1 MLKLIIGTDWIAN
14 RKKIL
19 SEIAADVSLC
29 KENRILLVPELIS
42 HDMERRLCL
51 AAGDAA
57 SRFAEVLSFTR
68 LSRRVADASGHGS
81 VPYLDEGG
89 RVVAMAAAVMQ
100 VQSKLKFFASV
111 GTKPEFMTGLVE
123 TVDECKRCCV
133 YPSSLMRASKETSG
147 VLAQKLEELAF
158 IFEAYDGICLHG
170 KKDPSDQ
177 LTWLLEELE
186 CTDYAEKHVFYIDG
200 FSDFTRQ
207 QMEILSHLIK
217 CSPQVVVSMTCDKPK
232 TEKVVFERPGETLA
246 QLCRIAERLG
256 VDIQIEE
263 VFPINDRTL
272 PIANALFEGHLPAL
286 REDCLQVIRCDTVYR
301 ECEAIAERI
310 MQLVQNGCRYRDIS
324 IVCPD
329 MAGYEGPLNMI
340 LQRCGIPAYLS
351 GTQNILDRPVIAT
364 VVSALDAAL
373 SCFEL
378 KAVLSY
384 LKTALSP
391 LSLQECDLIEN
402 YALLWGIS
410 GKKWMQKWQLHP
422 KGLVDVWSDT
432 DRELLSELN
441 DLREK
446 VIAPLVILRDCLL
459 HADRVSDMVVALY
472 DFLETISLAQRLSAL
487 ADHLAMSAD
496 LKNAQILDQLWEVL
510 VNALEQMHDVL
521 GDGLWD
527 PDAFSRLFRILLSQY
542 DVGTIPT
549 VLDAVTVGPINA
561 MRDHETQHLFIPG
574 AVEGMLPSYGSATG
588 LLTDQDRS
596 ILRDLGVTLNG
607 GAVESLQT
615 LFSEIYS
622 VFSGALQSVW
632 VSCPSG
638 QPSYVYQ
645 RLSEMVNGEQLLE
658 HTLGAAISNN
668 KHAAAYLLRT
678 NTRDAASALNVEHEY
693 DAIAKKRTHV
703 HGYVSKERIEKIYG
717 NQFRLSASQI
727 DLHANCAMSYFLKYG
742 LRAKER
748 KAAEIDP
755 AEFGTF
761 VHDVLEKTA
770 RKIADQGGFKV
781 VTKEDAL
788 RMAEMFAK
796 EYTDAHFAGL
806 DSQRL
811 SYLHRRNGKELALIV
826 EELWNELNN
835 SEFSPAMFELS
846 FGGDDGGFPAIQ
858 IQGSTVLAK
867 LRGFVDRV
875 DIWNSGDKAYFRVVD
890 YKTGIKTFDYCDIVN
905 GIGLQ
910 MLLYLFALEQADSD
924 LLGKDPVAS
933 GVQYFPA
940 RAPVVSVENSLDEH
954 EAEKAREQCWK
965 RSGLLLGED
974 AVLTAMASEDMAS
987 RMPYKRKKD
996 GTLSG
1001 DIADRSQFAMLKE
1014 YIYRYLQRMVD
1025 DIASGNVTANPY
1037 TRDARKNAC
1046 RFCPYGE
1053 ICHKAEVP
1061 GRRVFKAINAQRFW
1075 DDVAKEV
1082 NQHG

>member
-1 MLKLIIGTDWIAN
+1 MLKLIIGVDWTAN
-14 RKKIL
+14 RKEIL
-19 SEIAADVSLC
+19 SAMSEDVSLC
-29 KENRILLVPELIS
+29 KGNRVLMVPELIS

-51 AAGDAA
+51 AAGDTA

-68 LSRRVADASGHGS
+68 LARRVADATAHGS

-89 RVVAMAAAVMQ
+89 RVVAMAAAVAQ
-100 VQSKLKFFASV
+100 VQSRLKFFASV
-111 GTKPEFMTGLVE
+111 GTKPEFVTGLVA

-133 YPSSLMRASKETSG
+133 DPSSLMYASKETTG
-147 VLAQKLEELAF
+147 TLAQKLEELAF

-170 KKDPSDQ
+170 KKDPADQ

-186 CTDYAEKHVFYIDG
+186 CSDYAEQHVFYIDG

-207 QMEILSHLIK
+207 QMDVLSHIIK
-217 CSPQVVVSMTCDKPK
+217 NSPQVTISMTCDRPGSAGLA
-232 TEKVVFERPGETLA
+232 FERPGETVA
-246 QLCRIAERLG
+246 QLRRIADRAG
-256 VDIQIEE
+256 VDVQVLEILPLNNRIG
-263 VFPINDRTL
+263 
-272 PIANALFEGHLPAL
+272 PIANALFEGQLSGL
-286 REDCLQVIRCDTVYR
+286 QTECLQVVRCDTAYA

-310 MQLVQNGCRYRDIS
+310 LELVHNGCRYRDIS

-329 MAGYEGPLNMI
+329 MSGYEGPLKMI

-373 SCFEL
+373 SGFERTD
-378 KAVLSY
+378 VLGY

-391 LSLQECDLIEN
+391 LSLQECDLVEN
-402 YALLWGIS
+402 YVLLWGIS
-410 GKKWMQKWQLHP
+410 GKKWTQPWQLHP
-422 KGLVDVWSDT
+422 KGLVDIWSDA
-432 DRELLSELN
+432 DRALLNKLN
-441 DLREK
+441 DLRGR
-446 VIAPLVILRDCLL
+446 VMDPLIVLRDRLL
-459 HADRVSDMVVALY
+459 HAERAADMSVALY
-472 DFLETISLAQRLSAL
+472 DFLESVCLAQRLSAL
-487 ADHLAMSAD
+487 ADRLELSGD
-496 LKNAQILDQLWEVL
+496 LRNAQILDQLWETL

-521 GDGLWD
+521 GNSIWE
-527 PDAFSRLFRILLSQY
+527 PEAFSRLFRILLSQY

-561 MRDHETQHLFIPG
+561 MRCHETHHLFIPG
-574 AVEGMLPSYGSATG
+574 AVEGMLPGYGTSTG

-596 ILRDLGVTLNG
+596 VLRDLGVALNG

-615 LFSEIYS
+615 SFSEIYG
-622 VFSGALQSVW
+622 VFSGASQTVW
-632 VSCPSG
+632 ISCPSG

-645 RLSEMVNGEQLLE
+645 RLAEMAGGEQVLE
-658 HTLGAAISNN
+658 NTLGAAISNN
-668 KHAAAYLLRT
+668 KHTAAYLLRV
-678 NTRDAASALNVEHEY
+678 NTRNAASALGVEAEY
-693 DAIAKKRTHV
+693 DAIAEKRTYV
-703 HGYVSKERIEKIYG
+703 HGYVSKERIEKLYG
-717 NQFRLSASQI
+717 TQFRLSASQI
-727 DLHANCAMSYFLKYG
+727 DQHANCAMSYFLKYG

-748 KAAEIDP
+748 KPAEIDP

-770 RKIADQGGFKV
+770 RQIVEQGGFKV
-781 VTKEDAL
+781 VSKEVAL
-788 RMAEMFAK
+788 QIAAKYAK
-796 EYTDAHFAGL
+796 EYTDIHFVGL

-811 SYLHRRNGKELALIV
+811 AYLLRRNGKELALIV
-826 EELWNELNN
+826 EELWNELHN
-835 SEFSPAMFELS
+835 SDFSPVMFELS
-846 FGGDDGGFPAIQ
+846 FGGEDGGFPAIQ
-858 IQGSTVLAK
+858 IQGSSVLAK

-875 DIWNSGDKAYFRVVD
+875 DVWKNGDKSYFRVVD

-910 MLLYLFALEQADSD
+910 MLLYLFALEGADPN
-924 LLGKDPVAS
+924 LLGEDPVAA

-940 RAPVVSVENSLDEH
+940 RAPLVSVENSLDEQ

-974 AVLTAMASEDMAS
+974 AVLSAMASEDMAS

-996 GTLSG
+996 GTLTG
-1001 DIADRSQFAMLKE
+1001 DLADRGQFAMLKA
-1014 YIYRYLQRMVD
+1014 YIYKYLQMMVD

-1046 RFCPYGE
+1046 RFCPYE
-1053 ICHKAEVP
+1053 EVCHKADVP

-1082 NQHG
+1082 NKHG